1 MTADETPPNRRQHSP
16 VNADGGA
23 SGGGDSASK
32 RHIVLRVLRFYL
44 RPQIRLLLLTIGANL
59 VVAGSTALL
68 PWLVNLSI
76 EGIFQNSQ
84 KHLLYL
90 LPLAVFAAM
99 LLKSLS
105 TYGARMAAGH
115 IHLRM
120 AAQLERELAANLIR
134 SDMARVEG
142 AHSGDFLSRFMND
155 IPELCK
161 SMGVSLL
168 NLTQHLLT
176 VIGLYG
182 SMLYLSWRLGLLMT
196 LVLPVIVYFLARQGR
211 RARSASRERLE
222 ESGAFSVHVAELLR
236 ALRVIKTYAR
246 EAYEITRAEGAIRR
260 LKHREYVAMRVR
272 VAAAPL
278 VEALAGMGV
287 AGIIFYGGLLHF
299 QGSLSLAEFTGF
311 IAALMLVYQP
321 LRALAGQH
329 VLLHEGIAAAE
340 RIFRLLDERPKLL
353 DAANAKPLRL
363 RAPNCAELRFEN
375 IRFHYPASHASAR
388 LRGERGAEPPEKE
401 SEPVLRGVTL
411 TAAAGKTTALVGAS
425 GAGKS
430 SLLNLVPRLFDPQ
443 DGRILIDEQDT
454 SEVPLAQLRAAIA
467 VVTQQPVLFDDSVR
481 ANIAYGRAGASDAEI
496 EAAARE
502 ASAHEFITALPQGYD
517 TRVGEGGQLLSGG
530 QRQAV
535 AIARAMLKDAPI
547 LLLDEATASLDSVWE
562 ERVRASLER
571 LMRAR
576 TVLVIAHR
584 LATVARADY
593 ICVLDQGRI
602 VEEGSHEEL
611 LSRNGFYTALARTQ
625 LLSAPE
631 SAPESEPEQ

>member
-1 MTADETPPNRRQHSP
+1 MTTSNTRADEGG
-16 VNADGGA
+16 VGGA
-23 SGGGDSASK
+23 GGEPRSRHLHIAECPPSK
-32 RHIVLRVLRFYL
+32 RNIVMRVMRFYL
-44 RPQIRLLLLTIGANL
+44 RPQTRLLLLTIGANL

-76 EGIFQNSQ
+76 DGIFQNSQ

-105 TYGARMAAGH
+105 TYCARMAAGH

-120 AAQLERELAANLIR
+120 SAQLERELAANLIR
-134 SDMARVEG
+134 SDLARVEG

-176 VIGLYG
+176 VIGLYV

-211 RARSASRERLE
+211 RAQKASHDRLQE
-222 ESGAFSVHVAELLR
+222 TGAFSVHVAEIIR
-236 ALRVIKTYAR
+236 ALRVIKAYAR

-260 LKHREYVAMRVR
+260 LKHRDYVAMRVR

-340 RIFRLLDERPKLL
+340 RIFRLLDERPELI
-353 DAANAKPLRL
+353 DATDIRPLCL

-375 IRFHYPASHASAR
+375 IRFRYNDN
-388 LRGERGAEPPEKE
+388 
-401 SEPVLRGVTL
+401 EPVLRGVTL

-430 SLLNLVPRLFDPQ
+430 SLLALAPRFYDPQ
-443 DGRILIDEQDT
+443 GGRILIDGQDIRQ
-454 SEVPLAQLRAAIA
+454 VPLSQLRAAIA
-467 VVTQQPVLFDDSVR
+467 VVDQRPVLFDDSVR
-481 ANIAYGRAGASDAEI
+481 ANIAYGREDATDAEI
-496 EAAARE
+496 ENAARE
-502 ASAHEFITALPQGYD
+502 ASAHDFITALPQGYD

-562 ERVRASLER
+562 ESVRASLAK

-584 LATVARADY
+584 LATVAQADHIY
-593 ICVLDQGRI
+593 VLDHGRI
-602 VEEGSHEEL
+602 VEEGNHDHL
-611 LSRNGFYTALARTQ
+611 LARNGLYATLARTQ
-625 LLSAPE
+625 LLSEPAP
-631 SAPESEPEQ
+631 